1 MGNKR
6 MLLVGGGGH
15 CRSVLDCLRRIGTYE
30 TFGIIDQEGTLHS
43 SRFGVPITGSDAD
56 LPELFAGGWT
66 SAVIALGSIG
76 NPERRQAL
84 FERLKII
91 GFSLPPVVDPSA
103 LIGYEAIVKEGAF
116 IGKGT
121 VVNVGAQIGCCAI
134 INTGAV
140 VEHDCTI
147 GNFVHVSPGCTLCG
161 GVAVGENTH
170 VGAGS
175 VVRQQV
181 QIGRN
186 CLIGAGSVVVS
197 SIPDG
202 AEAYGNPCK
211 VVKYL

>member
-1 MGNKR
+1 M
-6 MLLVGGGGH
+6 
-15 CRSVLDCLRRIGTYE
+15 
-30 TFGIIDQEGTLHS
+30 
-43 SRFGVPITGSDAD
+43 
-56 LPELFAGGWT
+56 
-66 SAVIALGSIG
+66 
-76 NPERRQAL
+76 
-84 FERLKII
+84 
-91 GFSLPPVVDPSA
+91 
-103 LIGYEAIVKEGAF
+103 
-116 IGKGT
+116 
-121 VVNVGAQIGCCAI
+121 I
-134 INTGAV
+134 INTGAI

-161 GVAVGENTH
+161 SVAVGENTH